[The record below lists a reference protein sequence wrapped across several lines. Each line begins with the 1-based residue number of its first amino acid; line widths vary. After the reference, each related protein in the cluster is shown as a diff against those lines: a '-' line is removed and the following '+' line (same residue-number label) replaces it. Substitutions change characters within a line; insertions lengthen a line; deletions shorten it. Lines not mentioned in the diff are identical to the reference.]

1 MRKIIFQM
9 MVSLDGFIEGPKQD
23 LSWHLV
29 DDEFNKYAIDLLH
42 SIDTIIFGRI
52 AYELFEK
59 FWPAEIVDPATTPD
73 NLEIANQI
81 NDMRK
86 IVFSKTMEKVE
97 WKNTILLPQVN
108 PEEINKMKQEEG
120 KDMVIFGGAGIAQ
133 SFMKHE
139 LIDEYR
145 IMINPIILGKGKPLF
160 EDMTHRMKLK
170 LQKTRTFASG
180 VVMLIYEPLKEV
192 QK

>member
-1 MRKIIFQM
+1 MRKVIFQM

-52 AYELFEK
+52 AYELFES
-59 FWPAEIVDPATTPD
+59 FWPAAMTDPSTTPD
-73 NLEIANQI
+73 NLDIANQM
-81 NDMRK
+81 NDMHK

-97 WKNTILLPQVN
+97 WKNSKLIQQLV
-108 PEEINKMKQEEG
+108 PEEITKMKQQEG

-133 SFMKHE
+133 SFMRHE

-145 IMINPIILGKGKPLF
+145 IMVNPIILGKGKPLF
-160 EDMTHRMKLK
+160 EDMTHRMNLK
-170 LQKTRTFASG
+170 LMKTRTFNSG
-180 VVMLIYEPLKEV
+180 VVMLVYEPTKAV
-192 QK
+192 A

>member
-42 SIDTIIFGRI
+42 SIDTIIFGRV

-86 IVFSKTMEKVE
+86 IVFSKTMEKHHIASAS
-97 WKNTILLPQVN
+97 KPRG
-108 PEEINKMKQEEG
+108 NKQNETGRWQRHGYFWWRRNRSKFYETR
-120 KDMVIFGGAGIAQ
+120 
-133 SFMKHE
+133 
-139 LIDEYR
+139 IDRR
-145 IMINPIILGKGKPLF
+145 I
-160 EDMTHRMKLK
+160 
-170 LQKTRTFASG
+170 
-180 VVMLIYEPLKEV
+180 
-192 QK
+192 

>member
-1 MRKIIFQM
+1 MRKVIFQM

-52 AYELFEK
+52 AYELFES
-59 FWPAEIVDPATTPD
+59 FWPAAMTDPSTTPD
-73 NLEIANQI
+73 NLDIANQI
-81 NDMRK
+81 NDMHK

-97 WKNTILLPQVN
+97 WKKSQLIQQLI
-108 PEEINKMKQEEG
+108 PEEITKMKQQEG

-133 SFMKHE
+133 SFMRHE

-145 IMINPIILGKGKPLF
+145 IMVNPIILGKGKPLF
-160 EDMTHRMKLK
+160 EDMTHRMNLK
-170 LQKTRTFASG
+170 LLKTRTFNSG
-180 VVMLIYEPLKEV
+180 VVMLVYEPIKAGA
-192 QK
+192 

>member
-1 MRKIIFQM
+1 MRKVIFQM

-52 AYELFEK
+52 AYELFES
-59 FWPAEIVDPATTPD
+59 FWPAAITDPSTTPD

-81 NDMRK
+81 NDMHK
-86 IVFSKTMEKVE
+86 IVFSKTIEKVE
-97 WKNTILLPQVN
+97 WKNSKLIQQLV
-108 PEEINKMKQEEG
+108 PEEITQMKQQEG

-133 SFMKHE
+133 SFMRHE

-145 IMINPIILGKGKPLF
+145 IMVNPIILGKGKPLF
-160 EDMTHRMKLK
+160 EDMTHRMNLK
-170 LQKTRTFASG
+170 LIKTRTFNSG
-180 VVMLIYEPLKEV
+180 VVMLVYEPIKAV
-192 QK
+192 A

>member
-52 AYELFEK
+52 AYELFES
-59 FWPAEIVDPATTPD
+59 FWPAAMQDPATKKD
-73 NLEIANQI
+73 DLEIAHQI
-81 NDMRK
+81 NDMQK

-97 WKNTILLPQVN
+97 WKNSRLISQVV
-108 PEEINKMKQEEG
+108 PEEINEMKKLEG

>member
-1 MRKIIFQM
+1 M

-52 AYELFEK
+52 AYELFES
-59 FWPAEIVDPATTPD
+59 FWPAAMTDPSTTPD
-73 NLEIANQI
+73 NLDIANQI
-81 NDMRK
+81 NDMHK

-97 WKNTILLPQVN
+97 WKKSQLIQQLI
-108 PEEINKMKQEEG
+108 PEEITKMKQQEG

-133 SFMKHE
+133 SFMRHE

-145 IMINPIILGKGKPLF
+145 IMVNPIILGKGKPLF
-160 EDMTHRMKLK
+160 EDMTHRMNLK
-170 LQKTRTFASG
+170 LLKTRTFNSG
-180 VVMLIYEPLKEV
+180 VVMLVYEPIKAGA
-192 QK
+192 

>member
-1 MRKIIFQM
+1 MRKVIFQM

-52 AYELFEK
+52 AYELFES
-59 FWPAEIVDPATTPD
+59 FWPAAMTDPSTTPD

-81 NDMRK
+81 NDMHK

-97 WKNTILLPQVN
+97 WKNSKLIQQLI
-108 PEEINKMKQEEG
+108 PEEIAQMKQQEG

-133 SFMKHE
+133 SFMRHE

-145 IMINPIILGKGKPLF
+145 IMVNPIILGKGKPLF
-160 EDMTHRMKLK
+160 EDMTHRMNLK
-170 LQKTRTFASG
+170 LMKTRTFNSG
-180 VVMLIYEPLKEV
+180 VVMLVYEPIKAGA
-192 QK
+192 